1 MREVIILHKLL
12 KSLLVGILVLPS
24 ISTVSAASMPS
35 SYNNLTSEEKKAFD
49 KIYQQSSDSTL
60 QNVNV
65 NYSTELSGLKDIS
78 SYHWTAWKKAAK
90 GGSIS
95 KSANS
100 GKGVGSGSYKG
111 FTQKKIDSWKV
122 DEKYINA
129 IKKINKGKFPKD
141 GNYTFPTDTSSSK
154 LDWWVDE
161 VGFYDI
167 MGDPKYS
174 KVTAKGYRT
183 FNWTE
188 KVKKE
193 KIERKTDSQ
202 PYKKTTYPDTVGWG
216 YHANSGTLQMDTVIK
231 MRLNQRFKLPLS
243 NTEAE
248 KVEKALKDSYS
259 DHYDDGSKY
268 EMNYSGTF
276 NKGNT
281 IYRVQIAIGGDTSD
295 KINPTLVYI
304 TVTEETKEYY
314 YETQRHTKKEQIAQ
328 TVVARNAYASE
339 IQKYGN
345 FYLTP
350 KSNVSSQK
358 IKTRNTGFW
367 YNINP
372 YYHKGSASVTD
383 EGSYGWTF
391 STNVSSG
398 KSGTNIYAMLP
409 VKYKFYTDIV
419 DSHYYAPDV
428 GNPPKDGSS
437 GSNNGNNNNNGGNNG
452 GDKPN
457 GGDSNNPGGNGN
469 GNNSNNGGNGNNNG
483 NNGNSNNSGNGGHSS
498 IGDKG
503 NSPMIHIEIDAKD
516 EDGRVGTVRVPKMV
530 HLYDIDKYRKK

>member
-12 KSLLVGILVLPS
+12 KSLLVGVLILPS

-49 KIYQQSSDSTL
+49 KIYQQSSESTL

-188 KVKKE
+188 KVKKMNI
-193 KIERKTDSQ
+193 KKKTDSQ
-202 PYKKTTYPDTVGWG
+202 PYKKSTSPDTQGWG
-216 YHANSGTLQMDTVIK
+216 PARTTGEMANVIK
-231 MRLNQRFKLPLS
+231 IRMHERFQLS
-243 NTEAE
+243 LSDTEAKHIE
-248 KVEKALKDSYS
+248 KCLRDSYD
-259 DHYDDGSKY
+259 DHYDNGSKY
-268 EMNYSGTF
+268 QMTYNGTF
-276 NKGNT
+276 GGGST
-281 IYRVQIAIGGDTSD
+281 LYRIQISISGDTAD
-295 KINPTLVYI
+295 KVNPYLVYI
-304 TVTEETKEYY
+304 AVTTETKSYS
-314 YETQRHTKKEQIAQ
+314 YETESHTSKQQIAQ

-398 KSGTNIYAMLP
+398 ESGTNIYAMLP
-409 VKYKFYTDIV
+409 IKYKFYTDIV

-428 GNPPKDGSS
+428 GNPPKDGSG

-457 GGDSNNPGGNGN
+457 GGDSNNPGGN

-498 IGDKG
+498 IGDKE

>member
-1 MREVIILHKLL
+1 VREVIILHKLL
-12 KSLLVGILVLPS
+12 KSLLVGVLILPS

-49 KIYQQSSDSTL
+49 KIYQQSSESTL

-188 KVKKE
+188 KVRKESIKKNNESQDASTVEGDQALGSKEGFYTGWARDRGFAQIVGQSPEAVAKKICSNIE
-193 KIERKTDSQ
+193 KEPIKTGE
-202 PYKKTTYPDTVGWG
+202 YKGRYNGACFVQFKNG
-216 YHANSGTLQMDTVIK
+216 NTVIK
-231 MRLNQRFKLPLS
+231 LNISIIPSKTNDGIGQGRLL
-243 NTEAE
+243 
-248 KVEKALKDSYS
+248 
-259 DHYDDGSKY
+259 YD
-268 EMNYSGTF
+268 
-276 NKGNT
+276 
-281 IYRVQIAIGGDTSD
+281 IYFQW
-295 KINPTLVYI
+295 
-304 TVTEETKEYY
+304 TEETTTIS
-314 YETQRHTKKEQIAQ
+314 YETESHTSKQQIAQ

-409 VKYKFYTDIV
+409 IKYKFYTDIV

-428 GNPPKDGSS
+428 GNPPKDGSG

-457 GGDSNNPGGNGN
+457 GGDSNNPGGN

-498 IGDKG
+498 IGDKE

>member
-12 KSLLVGILVLPS
+12 KSLLVGVLILPS

-49 KIYQQSSDSTL
+49 KIYQQSSESTL

-188 KVKKE
+188 KVRKESIKKNNESQDASTVEGDQALGSKEGFYTGWARDRGFAQIVGQSPEAVAKKICSNIE
-193 KIERKTDSQ
+193 KEPIKTGE
-202 PYKKTTYPDTVGWG
+202 YKGRYNGACFVQFKNG
-216 YHANSGTLQMDTVIK
+216 NTVIK
-231 MRLNQRFKLPLS
+231 LNISIIPSKT
-243 NTEAE
+243 N
-248 KVEKALKDSYS
+248 
-259 DHYDDGSKY
+259 DG
-268 EMNYSGTF
+268 
-276 NKGNT
+276 
-281 IYRVQIAIGGDTSD
+281 IG
-295 KINPTLVYI
+295 
-304 TVTEETKEYY
+304 
-314 YETQRHTKKEQIAQ
+314 Q
-328 TVVARNAYASE
+328 
-339 IQKYGN
+339 
-345 FYLTP
+345 
-350 KSNVSSQK
+350 
-358 IKTRNTGFW
+358 W
-367 YNINP
+367 
-372 YYHKGSASVTD
+372 
-383 EGSYGWTF
+383 
-391 STNVSSG
+391 
-398 KSGTNIYAMLP
+398 
-409 VKYKFYTDIV
+409 
-419 DSHYYAPDV
+419 
-428 GNPPKDGSS
+428 
-437 GSNNGNNNNNGGNNG
+437 
-452 GDKPN
+452 
-457 GGDSNNPGGNGN
+457 
-469 GNNSNNGGNGNNNG
+469 
-483 NNGNSNNSGNGGHSS
+483 
-498 IGDKG
+498 
-503 NSPMIHIEIDAKD
+503 
-516 EDGRVGTVRVPKMV
+516 
-530 HLYDIDKYRKK
+530 

>member
-1 MREVIILHKLL
+1 MRGVIKIRKILFLML
-12 KSLLVGILVLPS
+12 IGTLVFPNVKS
-24 ISTVSAASMPS
+24 VSAASMPS
-35 SYNNLTSEEKKAFD
+35 SYSNLTSEEKKAFD
-49 KIYQQSSDSTL
+49 KIYQQSSESTL

-65 NYSTELSGLKDIS
+65 NYSTQLSGLKDIS

-174 KVTAKGYRT
+174 KVTVKGYRT

-188 KVKKE
+188 KVRKE
-193 KIERKTDSQ
+193 KIENTTR
-202 PYKKTTYPDTVGWG
+202 YKQYTKKSEENNGNVGWG
-216 YHANSGTLQMDTVIK
+216 PNNTAGEMANAIQI
-231 MRLNQRFKLPLS
+231 RLRSKRFDVPLTNS
-243 NTEAE
+243 EAKQFE
-248 KVEKALKDSYS
+248 KKLKDSYE
-259 DHYDDGSKY
+259 DYYKDGSVYQMHASQSYMYKGGACTI
-268 EMNYSGTF
+268 NISISGKT
-276 NKGNT
+276 
-281 IYRVQIAIGGDTSD
+281 VD
-295 KINPTLVYI
+295 KVTPELVYI
-304 TVTEETKEYY
+304 NVTYKTKSYS
-314 YETQRHTKKEQIAQ
+314 YETESHTSKQQIAQ

-409 VKYKFYTDIV
+409 IKYKFYTDIV

-428 GNPPKDGSS
+428 GNPPKDGSG

-469 GNNSNNGGNGNNNG
+469 NSNNGGNNNNNG

-498 IGDKG
+498 IGDKE

>member
-12 KSLLVGILVLPS
+12 KSLLVGVLILPS

-49 KIYQQSSDSTL
+49 KIYQQSSESTL

-188 KVKKE
+188 KVRKE
-193 KIERKTDSQ
+193 
-202 PYKKTTYPDTVGWG
+202 
-216 YHANSGTLQMDTVIK
+216 
-231 MRLNQRFKLPLS
+231 
-243 NTEAE
+243 
-248 KVEKALKDSYS
+248 
-259 DHYDDGSKY
+259 
-268 EMNYSGTF
+268 
-276 NKGNT
+276 
-281 IYRVQIAIGGDTSD
+281 
-295 KINPTLVYI
+295 
-304 TVTEETKEYY
+304 
-314 YETQRHTKKEQIAQ
+314 
-328 TVVARNAYASE
+328 
-339 IQKYGN
+339 
-345 FYLTP
+345 
-350 KSNVSSQK
+350 
-358 IKTRNTGFW
+358 
-367 YNINP
+367 
-372 YYHKGSASVTD
+372 
-383 EGSYGWTF
+383 
-391 STNVSSG
+391 
-398 KSGTNIYAMLP
+398 
-409 VKYKFYTDIV
+409 
-419 DSHYYAPDV
+419 
-428 GNPPKDGSS
+428 
-437 GSNNGNNNNNGGNNG
+437 
-452 GDKPN
+452 
-457 GGDSNNPGGNGN
+457 
-469 GNNSNNGGNGNNNG
+469 
-483 NNGNSNNSGNGGHSS
+483 
-498 IGDKG
+498 
-503 NSPMIHIEIDAKD
+503 
-516 EDGRVGTVRVPKMV
+516 
-530 HLYDIDKYRKK
+530 

>member
-12 KSLLVGILVLPS
+12 KSLLVGVLILPS

-49 KIYQQSSDSTL
+49 KIYQQSSESTL

-188 KVKKE
+188 KVKKT
-193 KIERKTDSQ
+193 KSDKTDKVRKSFAVEGDQ
-202 PYKKTTYPDTVGWG
+202 ALGSKEGFYTGWARDRGFAQIVGQSPEAVAKKICSNIEKEPIKTGEYKGRYNGACFVQFKNG
-216 YHANSGTLQMDTVIK
+216 NTVIK
-231 MRLNQRFKLPLS
+231 LNISIIPSKTNDGIGQGRLL
-243 NTEAE
+243 
-248 KVEKALKDSYS
+248 
-259 DHYDDGSKY
+259 YD
-268 EMNYSGTF
+268 
-276 NKGNT
+276 
-281 IYRVQIAIGGDTSD
+281 IYFQW
-295 KINPTLVYI
+295 
-304 TVTEETKEYY
+304 TEETTTIS
-314 YETQRHTKKEQIAQ
+314 YETESHTSKQQIAQ

-409 VKYKFYTDIV
+409 IKYKFYTDIV

-428 GNPPKDGSS
+428 GNPPKDGSG

-457 GGDSNNPGGNGN
+457 GGDSNNPGGNGS
-469 GNNSNNGGNGNNNG
+469 NSNNGGNGNNNG

-498 IGDKG
+498 IGDKE